1 MKADDAR
8 LGRAGA
14 LPQTLEERLEAGFKA
29 ADAHFAE
36 QRQYTELAFSTL
48 TKRIDSVER
57 RMDARCDASER
68 RVTGQF
74 EAVGQRLNTFEQK
87 LDRVLVLVSRRHRGR
102 PK

>member
-1 MKADDAR
+1 M
-8 LGRAGA
+8 
-14 LPQTLEERLEAGFKA
+14 PQTLEERLEAGFKA
-29 ADAHFAE
+29 VGEHFAE

-57 RMDARCDASER
+57 RMDARFDASER

-87 LDRVLVLVSRRHRGR
+87 LDRVLVLVSRRRRGR
-102 PK
+102 SR